1 MTPPAPPLVPDSTL
15 LSPSPVDAG
24 AFDVAAARADVPAL
38 DQRVNGRPLVYLD
51 NAATTQKPRA
61 VLDRLAAYY
70 ERENANVHRGVHRL
84 SQDATDAM
92 EAARARI
99 AAFVGAEAEDL
110 VFTRGTTEAVNLV
123 ATAWGRA
130 NVGPGDT
137 VVVTEMEHH
146 SNLVPWQ
153 MLCAATGA
161 TLAAVPALP
170 DGTLDLDRLDQILA
184 EHRVKMVA
192 VGHVSNALGTVHPVA
207 EIARRAHAAGSL
219 VFVDGAQGLAHVD
232 VDVRAIDADFYAF
245 SGHKVY
251 APMGIGGLVGRR
263 AVLEAMPPYQGG
275 GDMIETVSLTESTWN
290 VLPFKF
296 EAGTPNVGGIL
307 ALDAALTWLTSLG
320 RDAVFAH
327 EHDVLAYATDRLSGL
342 GGIRL
347 VGTAPG
353 KVSVL
358 SFLVEGAHPYDVG
371 TLLDQQ
377 GVAVRTGNHC
387 AQPLMECYGIP
398 GTVRASFAAYNT
410 RDDADAFVAAV
421 ARAQTMLVG

>member
-1 MTPPAPPLVPDSTL
+1 MCIRDS
-15 LSPSPVDAG
+15 
-24 AFDVAAARADVPAL
+24 
-38 DQRVNGRPLVYLD
+38 NGRPLVYLD

-70 ERENANVHRGVHRL
+70 ARENANVHRGVHRL

-92 EAARARI
+92 EAARERI
-99 AAFVGAEAEDL
+99 AAFVGAETDEL

-123 ATAWGRA
+123 ATAWGRT
-130 NVGPGDT
+130 NVGAGDT
-137 VVVTEMEHH
+137 VVVTEIEHH

-161 TLAAVPALP
+161 TLAAIPALP
-170 DGTLDLDRLDQILA
+170 DGTLDLDVYARLLA
-184 EHRVKMVA
+184 ENRVRMVA

-207 EIARRAHAAGSL
+207 EIARRAHAAGAL
-219 VFVDGAQGLAHVD
+219 VFVDGAQALAHVP
-232 VDVRAIDADFYAF
+232 VDVRALGADFYAF
-245 SGHKVY
+245 SGHKAY
-251 APMGIGGLVGRR
+251 GPMGIGGLVGRR

-307 ALDAALTWLTSLG
+307 GLDAALAWLGGLG

-327 EHDVLAYATDRLSGL
+327 EHDVLTYATGRLADL

-358 SFLVEGAHPYDVG
+358 SFLVDGAHPYDVG

-387 AQPLMECYGIP
+387 AQPLMACYGIP

-410 RDDADAFVAAV
+410 RADADALVAAV
-421 ARAQTMLVG
+421 ARAQRMLVG

>member
-1 MTPPAPPLVPDSTL
+1 MMPALPLVPSSL
-15 LSPSPVDAG
+15 PLSSPSPVA
-24 AFDVAAARADVPAL
+24 AFDVDAARADVPAL
-38 DQRVNGRPLVYLD
+38 DQSVNGRPLVYLD
-51 NAATTQKPRA
+51 NAATTQKPHA
-61 VLDRLAAYY
+61 VIDRLAGYY
-70 ERENANVHRGVHRL
+70 TRENANVHRGVHRL

-99 AAFVGAEAEDL
+99 AAFVGATPEEL

-130 NVGPGDT
+130 NVGAGDT
-137 VVVTEMEHH
+137 VVVTEIEHH

-153 MLCAATGA
+153 MLCAVTGA
-161 TLAAVPALP
+161 TLAAIPALP
-170 DGTLDLDRLDQILA
+170 DGTLDLDVYDRILA
-184 EHRVKMVA
+184 EHRVRMVA

-207 EIARRAHAAGSL
+207 EITRRAHAAGAL
-219 VFVDGAQGLAHVD
+219 VFVDGAQGLAHVN

-263 AVLEAMPPYQGG
+263 EILEAMPPYQGG

-307 ALDAALTWLTSLG
+307 ALDAALTWLGSLG

-327 EHDVLAYATDRLSGL
+327 EHDVLAYATERLVDL

-387 AQPLMECYGIP
+387 AQPLMACYGIP
-398 GTVRASFAAYNT
+398 GTVRASFASYNT
-410 RDDADAFVAAV
+410 RADADALVAAV
-421 ARAQTMLVG
+421 ARAKTMLVG